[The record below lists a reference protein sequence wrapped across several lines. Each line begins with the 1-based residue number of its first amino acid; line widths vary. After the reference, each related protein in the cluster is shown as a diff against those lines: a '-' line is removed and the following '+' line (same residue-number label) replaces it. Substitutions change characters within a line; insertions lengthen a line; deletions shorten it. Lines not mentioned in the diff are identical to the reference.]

1 MQSLCISTLCCPVA
15 VMPTVCR
22 LRPIMACCWSRF
34 QMHAGISP
42 AVLCWV
48 ERARQCP
55 PQAASRQSDAHIC
68 RVLGSAPIGL
78 DSMWLV
84 LFRPINPGLRILCA
98 TFRAPYLA
106 QPFSTPLVHI
116 RGPKIDDPAWVGLI
130 HRGDLGRRVRVRLE
144 AMAVY
149 SVTVV
154 SSGRLQQEQQSN
166 ETRQAAS
173 RGRKR
178 KIQLPAA
185 WCALPGCITTG
196 TLQLQEKALRLK
208 SRSQPLWVTQFPTFP
223 FALPKGP
230 IRYMTRR
237 FERAGP
243 GDGYLTTGLSLALP
257 EWSAG
262 TMLSRVH

>member
-55 PQAASRQSDAHIC
+55 PQAASRQTDAHIC
-68 RVLGSAPIGL
+68 RVLGSAPIGSE
-78 DSMWLV
+78 SMWLM
-84 LFRPINPGLRILCA
+84 LFRPIYSGLRILCA
-98 TFRAPYLA
+98 TFRAPHPA
-106 QPFSTPLVHI
+106 QPFSTSLVQV
-116 RGPKIDDPAWVGLI
+116 RGPKIDDPACVGSI
-130 HRGDLGRRVRVRLE
+130 PGGNLGRRVRVRLE

-149 SVTVV
+149 SVTVA
-154 SSGRLQQEQQSN
+154 SSGRLQQEEQSN

-173 RGRKR
+173 QGRKR

-185 WCALPGCITTG
+185 WCALPGCITTITTG
-196 TLQLQEKALRLK
+196 TLQPRE
-208 SRSQPLWVTQFPTFP
+208 P
-223 FALPKGP
+223 
-230 IRYMTRR
+230 
-237 FERAGP
+237 
-243 GDGYLTTGLSLALP
+243 
-257 EWSAG
+257 
-262 TMLSRVH
+262 